1 MNPSINFGGFFLFH
15 MIFINVKLLWLILL
29 TPILLPAQIK
39 VDKAGDGWDL
49 KVDSSLNLIK
59 QYDSAKYKLLLDVC
73 NRIEFW
79 NGSYSTNDG
88 EKIIV
93 ICAKDVKLGSIN
105 NLAAVAVHESLHLY
119 YSNVQTTLESRK
131 EENMCYRYEFSFL
144 QKLPNV
150 ESWLWRHTIE
160 QIVKTE

>member
-1 MNPSINFGGFFLFH
+1 MS
-15 MIFINVKLLWLILL
+15 KLILFIF
-29 TPILLPAQIK
+29 TLPTFLSAQIK
-39 VDKAGDGWDL
+39 IDKAGDGWDL
-49 KVDSSLNLIK
+49 KTDSALSLIK

-73 NRIEFW
+73 DRIEFW

-88 EKIIV
+88 KKTIV
-93 ICAKDVKLGSIN
+93 ICAEDVKLESLN

-119 YSNVQTTLESRK
+119 YSNVQTTLESKK
-131 EENMCYRYEFSFL
+131 EENMCYKYEFSFL

-150 ESWLWRHTIE
+150 ESWLWTHTME

>member
-1 MNPSINFGGFFLFH
+1 MS
-15 MIFINVKLLWLILL
+15 KLILFIF
-29 TPILLPAQIK
+29 TLPTFLSAQIK
-39 VDKAGDGWDL
+39 IDKAGDGWDL
-49 KVDSSLNLIK
+49 KTDSALSLIK

-73 NRIEFW
+73 DRIEFW

-88 EKIIV
+88 KKTIV
-93 ICAKDVKLGSIN
+93 ICAEDVKLESLN

-119 YSNVQTTLESRK
+119 YSNVQTTLESKK
-131 EENMCYRYEFSFL
+131 EENMCYKYEFSFL

-150 ESWLWRHTIE
+150 ESWLWTHTIE